1 MSDVEK
7 RLAAIES
14 RNAKVELDKAWE
26 TSWTRRL
33 SIATLTYGTVILFL
47 NLINNDNPPINALV
61 PTGGFMLSTLALKRV
76 RAIWQGHYK

>member
-26 TSWTRRL
+26 TSLTRRL
-33 SIATLTYGTVILFL
+33 SIASLTYVTVLLFL
-47 NLINNDNPPINALV
+47 SIIGNDNPPINALV
-61 PTGGFMLSTLALKRV
+61 PTGGFVLSTLALKRI
-76 RAIWQGHYK
+76 RYIWQKNR